1 MLGTSSSS
9 KNNFKDSITNIKE
22 KKPEYILIKKK
33 TKSSENLIENHYDLF
48 NPGSSPP
55 QNNFMNKLNM
65 RYLEYNN
72 TNLR

>member
-1 MLGTSSSS
+1 MLLANSST
-9 KNNFKDSITNIKE
+9 KNIFKHINIKE
-22 KKPEYILIKKK
+22 KTPEYILIKKK

-72 TNLR
+72 NSLR